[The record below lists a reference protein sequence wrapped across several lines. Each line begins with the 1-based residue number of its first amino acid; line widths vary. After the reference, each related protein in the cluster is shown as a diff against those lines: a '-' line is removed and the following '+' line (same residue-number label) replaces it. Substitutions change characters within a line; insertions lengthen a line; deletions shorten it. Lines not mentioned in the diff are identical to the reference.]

1 MALALDPHPA
11 AVGARLWAAQP
22 CAHALPRSCGDGAS
36 PRLAGELCCRC
47 YHLLGPGFQGGRLL
61 HPWLRHHHHLPQQ
74 GLFGRVKTCPCSQL
88 WIWVAL

>member
-1 MALALDPHPA
+1 MALALGPHPA

-47 YHLLGPGFQGGRLL
+47 YHLLGPGFQGGRLCAAPL
-61 HPWLRHHHHLPQQ
+61 AQVPPPPSTAGTVWEGEDLP
-74 GLFGRVKTCPCSQL
+74 L
-88 WIWVAL
+88 